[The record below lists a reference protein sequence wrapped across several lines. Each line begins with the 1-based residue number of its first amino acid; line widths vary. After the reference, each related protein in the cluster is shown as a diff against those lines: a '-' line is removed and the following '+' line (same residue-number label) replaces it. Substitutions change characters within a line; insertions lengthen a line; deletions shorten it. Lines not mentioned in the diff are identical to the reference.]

1 MPSKT
6 LFVDYIINLPYF
18 RLLTN
23 CSSFEEALELASKG
37 DNRNVDKLV
46 RDIYGGDY
54 DRFHLSGKGLLEH

>member
-1 MPSKT
+1 MN
-6 LFVDYIINLPYF
+6 FNINLPYF

-46 RDIYGGDY
+46 RDIHGGDY
-54 DRFHLSGKGLLEH
+54 DRFHLSGKVQQER